1 MEPFQRKDGTA
12 KEPSLFLLSQWM
24 DGAPGLTAGF
34 SGRAG
39 GVSSA
44 PWNSLNIGLHVGD
57 KQGDVIENRKLLTED
72 IGWPFEAWTCA
83 EQIHGA
89 AVHQVREGDRG
100 RGRSSMKDTIQGC
113 DGIMTDVE
121 GILLTSFY
129 ADCVPLYFFDP
140 DHRAVALAHAG
151 WRGTVGGIAAETV
164 RRMSEA
170 YGTRPERLIAAIGPS
185 IGECCYEVDG
195 QVIAEVEALMNRLGL
210 SETLALTCMIPEAS
224 GKARLNLKELN
235 RQIMIKAG
243 ILPTRIELSKW
254 CTGCRVDLF
263 FSHRMEGGKTGRMA
277 SWIGMAER

>member
-72 IGWPFEAWTCA
+72 IGWPYEAWTCA